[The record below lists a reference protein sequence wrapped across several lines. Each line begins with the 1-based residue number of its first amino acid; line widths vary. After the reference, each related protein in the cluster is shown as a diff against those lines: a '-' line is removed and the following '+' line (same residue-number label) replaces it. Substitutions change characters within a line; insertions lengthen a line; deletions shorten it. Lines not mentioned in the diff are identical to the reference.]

1 MTIPEMIKEIDR
13 LLIRDN
19 LDEKSRK
26 KLIGMRNELVFW
38 INYNDPE
45 DADQDL

>member
-1 MTIPEMIKEIDR
+1 MTIPGMIKEIDR

-26 KLIGMRNELVFW
+26 ELIRMRNELVFW

-45 DADQDL
+45 HIDHDL